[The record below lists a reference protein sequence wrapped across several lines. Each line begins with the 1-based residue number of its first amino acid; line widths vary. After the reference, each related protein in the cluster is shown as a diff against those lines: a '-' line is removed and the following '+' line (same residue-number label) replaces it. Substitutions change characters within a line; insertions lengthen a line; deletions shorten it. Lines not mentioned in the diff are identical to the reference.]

1 MFSWLVSSFWKIGNG
16 ISQSSWWHW
25 IMSTKYHGSVCIWIQ
40 IQHSGKHVSEYYLI
54 KNAKQIKH
62 SLYLVQ
68 NLLSNPKSTGHG
80 QISKGKFA
88 SYKIITSAKE
98 IITAPAMTSYLS
110 VIGYLASTLLSL
122 FNDQI
127 ACGNV
132 LSAWFKIAFLLKFCN
147 ERWAAWCLFY
157 V

>member
-1 MFSWLVSSFWKIGNG
+1 
-16 ISQSSWWHW
+16 
-25 IMSTKYHGSVCIWIQ
+25 MSTKYHGSVCIWIQ

-88 SYKIITSAKE
+88 SYKIITSVKE

-132 LSAWFKIAFLLKFCN
+132 LSA
-147 ERWAAWCLFY
+147 
-157 V
+157 